1 MDLPT
6 YRELRRRARRLSKSI
21 EEAEDLVQD
30 TLLAAL
36 QAGRSDI
43 EWLAGTLRLQAAM
56 RVRSAVRR
64 RRREAEAA
72 VVTIDSAAA
81 VAAAD
86 GIQAHAL
93 LKRLPPAARRVAT
106 LALHGLNAEEV
117 RWILSISDAAFRQRL
132 TSIRRT
138 LARLPGVAGIV
149 VAEAGAGGREGAD
162 ELQFGLMRRA
172 LKAALL
178 GADGLGTHDG
188 DGHLIVL
195 RPRSVH
201 DAHKSLPCGNK

>member
-1 MDLPT
+1 
-6 YRELRRRARRLSKSI
+6 
-21 EEAEDLVQD
+21 
-30 TLLAAL
+30 
-36 QAGRSDI
+36 
-43 EWLAGTLRLQAAM
+43 
-56 RVRSAVRR
+56 
-64 RRREAEAA
+64 
-72 VVTIDSAAA
+72 
-81 VAAAD
+81 
-86 GIQAHAL
+86 